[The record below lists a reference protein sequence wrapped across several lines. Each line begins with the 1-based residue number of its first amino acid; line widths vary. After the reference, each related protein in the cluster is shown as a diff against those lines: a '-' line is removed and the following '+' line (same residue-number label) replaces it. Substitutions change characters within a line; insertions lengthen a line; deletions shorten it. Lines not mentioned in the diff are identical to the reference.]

1 MKAQIQR
8 GSVLTNLP
16 LLGDNINSI
25 VVFDDDGQPLM
36 AIEQIGSATIQV
48 TRADEPLFGR
58 ALSRLRVVA
67 PMPKV
72 TTDRG

>member
-8 GSVLTNLP
+8 GSVLRSLP

-36 AIEQIGSATIQV
+36 AIEQIGSATIHV
-48 TRADEPLFGR
+48 TRADEPSFGR
-58 ALSRLRVVA
+58 ALARLRVIA
-67 PMPKV
+67 PVPKV
-72 TTDRG
+72 TTG